1 MATFSDISRRVM
13 EIVIRSPGCDVD
25 ELVLKC
31 PDLTWNQVFLE
42 LDRLSR
48 EGRFTLKQKGP
59 GLYSV
64 TSSTDVAVT
73 VEAIHSQS

>member
-1 MATFSDISRRVM
+1 MTTYSGISRRVM
-13 EIVIRSPGCDVD
+13 KSVIRSPGCDVD
-25 ELVLKC
+25 ALVLKC

-48 EGRFTLKQKGP
+48 AGQIILKQKGH

-64 TSSTDVAVT
+64 TPSPDVAVT
-73 VEAIHSQS
+73 VEAIH